1 MIGQA
6 QLRERTYPWSSD
18 QWPPVGLSKN
28 TFLIING
35 GGVATIQQPS
45 VVLKAQHKL
54 AVVNLRSSVPM
65 QEPTM
70 SNRKVL
76 LYFAW
81 SRPAETGAP
90 LTVIDDRFPAVFELR
105 RLFYPKF
112 ESLSD
117 RDDVDPGIGGF
128 LDHIQKPNFTAFA
141 EQAEALT
148 GNPTI
153 EVERVSDDG
162 IKTPLDDALIAD
174 ADTIV
179 VISFDSFRTSQVT
192 AAAEVEA
199 IRRFLD
205 GPDHLIFVCPHHD
218 IGEIPD
224 AARQEREERQI
235 AEHLHHGDPGIPPR
249 QGFGGFARTLLAG
262 LGVPVE
268 NRFGLRPAVTA
279 DGAPA
284 PVEIDRSLDM
294 LSLLKG
300 VETFNLHPH
309 LPQLERIGPA
319 TERMQ
324 VLARQAINPAAPPH
338 PFTRDG
344 RSTFDAMLQ
353 SRPDTFAGKLLVCD
367 TTMFSSTAGG
377 VYNLRQLWSNVVLRP
392 TRP

>member
-1 MIGQA
+1 
-6 QLRERTYPWSSD
+6 
-18 QWPPVGLSKN
+18 
-28 TFLIING
+28 
-35 GGVATIQQPS
+35 
-45 VVLKAQHKL
+45 
-54 AVVNLRSSVPM
+54 
-65 QEPTM
+65 M
-70 SNRKVL
+70 SNRHVL

-81 SRPAETGAP
+81 SRPGETGAP
-90 LTVIDDRFPAVFELR
+90 LAVIDDRFPAIFELR

-148 GNPTI
+148 GNSVI
-153 EVERVSDDG
+153 QVERMSDDG
-162 IKTPLDDALIAD
+162 VKTPLDDALIAD

-179 VISFDSFRTSQVT
+179 VISFDSIRTSQVT
-192 AAAEVEA
+192 AATEVEA

-205 GPDHLIFVCPHHD
+205 NPDHLIFVCPHHD
-218 IGEIPD
+218 IGETAE
-224 AARQEREERQI
+224 AARQEREDRQI

-268 NRFGLRPAVTA
+268 NRFGLRPAVTT

-284 PVEIDRSLDM
+284 PSEIDHSLDA
-294 LSLLKG
+294 LDLLRG

-309 LPQLERIGPA
+309 LPHLERIGQA
-319 TERMQ
+319 TDRME
-324 VLARQAINPAAPPH
+324 VLARQAINADAPPH
-338 PFTRDG
+338 PFTQDG
-344 RSTFDAMLQ
+344 RSTFDALLQ
-353 SRPDTFAGKLLVCD
+353 SSPDAFAGKLLVCD

-377 VYNLRQLWSNVVLRP
+377 VDNLRQLWSNVVLRP
-392 TRP
+392 RRP